1 MKGFARN
8 ELGKLQGEMREQMKL
23 RTSKSM
29 RILVVFAAL
38 TLIAGNATVA
48 NAAAKKTITCYK
60 GSVVKK
66 VTAASPKCPTGYS
79 TKKPVVKSTAK
90 PTATTATKAGSVA
103 FQGAY
108 KGKISILFG
117 DGNLIQVTKVD
128 GTGTGNVSGLTDM
141 SGTASA
147 VPANL
152 CDGFDGKGVI
162 SGGGNTLNLAF
173 DSSSQG
179 CADSDSAPAT
189 VTIKGSAKITGGTGK
204 YAGASGTLTVKGTF
218 NINSKG
224 LVNTTEST
232 SFSMDLSGNI
242 TTK

>member
-1 MKGFARN
+1 MKVQRRKFA
-8 ELGKLQGEMREQMKL
+8 Q
-23 RTSKSM
+23 
-29 RILVVFAAL
+29 ILVAFAAISL
-38 TLIAGNATVA
+38 VAGNVSVA

-60 GSVVKK
+60 GTVVKK
-66 VTAASPKCPTGYS
+66 VTATSPKCPVGYTT
-79 TKKPVVKSTAK
+79 TKPA
-90 PTATTATKAGSVA
+90 ATTATKAGSVA
-103 FQGAY
+103 FSGTY

-128 GTGTGNVSGLTDM
+128 GTGTGNVSGLTGM

-152 CDGFDGKGVI
+152 CDNFDGKGVI
-162 SGGGNTLNLAF
+162 TGGGNSLNLTF

-189 VTIKGSAKITGGTGK
+189 ITIKGSAKITGGSGK

-218 NINSKG
+218 DINSKG
-224 LVNTTEST
+224 IVNSSEST
-232 SFSMDLSGNI
+232 SFILDLAGNI
-242 TTK
+242 ITK

>member
-8 ELGKLQGEMREQMKL
+8 ELGKLQGEMREKMTL
-23 RTSKSM
+23 RTSKFM
-29 RILVVFAAL
+29 RILGVFAAL
-38 TLIAGNATVA
+38 SLIAGNTTVA
-48 NAAAKKTITCYK
+48 NAATKTITCYK
-60 GSVVKK
+60 GTVVKK
-66 VTAASPKCPTGYS
+66 VTAAAPKCPAGY
-79 TKKPVVKSTAK
+79 TTTKPVVKSTAK
-90 PTATTATKAGSVA
+90 PSATAATKAGSVA
-103 FQGAY
+103 FQGTY

-117 DGNLIQVTKVD
+117 DANLIQVTKVD
-128 GTGTGNVSGLTDM
+128 GTGTGNVNGLTDM

-162 SGGGNTLNLAF
+162 GGGGNTVNLVF
-173 DSSSQG
+173 DSNAQG
-179 CADSDSAPAT
+179 CADSDSAPASI
-189 VTIKGSAKITGGTGK
+189 TIKGSAKITGGTGK

-224 LVNTTEST
+224 IVNTTEST

-242 TTK
+242 VTK

>member
-1 MKGFARN
+1 MKVQRRKFA
-8 ELGKLQGEMREQMKL
+8 Q
-23 RTSKSM
+23 
-29 RILVVFAAL
+29 ILVAFAAISL
-38 TLIAGNATVA
+38 VAGNVSVA

-60 GSVVKK
+60 GTVVKK
-66 VTAASPKCPTGYS
+66 VTATSPKCPVGYTT
-79 TKKPVVKSTAK
+79 TKPA
-90 PTATTATKAGSVA
+90 ATTATKAGSVA
-103 FQGAY
+103 FSGTY

-128 GTGTGNVSGLTDM
+128 GTGTGNVSGLTGM

-152 CDGFDGKGVI
+152 CDNFDGKGVI
-162 SGGGNTLNLAF
+162 TGGGNSLNLTF

-189 VTIKGSAKITGGTGK
+189 ITIKGSAKITGGSGK

-218 NINSKG
+218 DINSKG
-224 LVNTTEST
+224 IVNSSEST
-232 SFSMDLSGNI
+232 SFTLDLAGNI
-242 TTK
+242 ITK

>member
-1 MKGFARN
+1 
-8 ELGKLQGEMREQMKL
+8 MKL
-23 RTSKSM
+23 RTTKLM
-29 RILVVFAAL
+29 RILVVFAAFS
-38 TLIAGNATVA
+38 LIAGNATVA

-60 GSVVKK
+60 GTAVKK
-66 VTAASPKCPTGYS
+66 VTAASPKCPAGYTT
-79 TKKPVVKSTAK
+79 TKPAAKATAK
-90 PTATTATKAGSVA
+90 PAATTATKAGSVA
-103 FQGAY
+103 FQGTY

-141 SGTASA
+141 SGSASS
-147 VPANL
+147 VPASL
-152 CDGFDGKGVI
+152 CDNFDGKGVI

-173 DSSSQG
+173 DSNSQG

-189 VTIKGSAKITGGTGK
+189 ITIKGSAKITGGTGQ

-218 NINSKG
+218 DINSKG
-224 LVNTTEST
+224 IVNSSEST
-232 SFSMDLSGNI
+232 SFSMDLAGNI